1 MILENFL
8 QLVVIETLAASKLP
22 VANLRHGPYGIE
34 RVWHDL
40 PSLFASLK
48 TVWRKVVPPVF
59 GMCKMSRWLDAPGH
73 TRDELELAPKTKE

>member
-1 MILENFL
+1 MILEKIL

-40 PSLFASLK
+40 PML
-48 TVWRKVVPPVF
+48 
-59 GMCKMSRWLDAPGH
+59 H
-73 TRDELELAPKTKE
+73 T